1 MKFNKLHAWNV
12 DYKKAIQIQQTLR
25 DLLIIKKSSGKIDT
39 IAGAD
44 VSYDKQSDY
53 FFAGVIVFTLNRHL
67 EQIEEATAIDKARF
81 PYIPGLLSFREAPIL
96 LKAFRKLKNEPD
108 IILFDGQGIAHP
120 RHLGLA
126 SHMGL
131 FLDKPTIGCAKSR
144 LVGEY
149 GPVENAAG
157 SYTKLLYKNEVVGA
171 ALRTKIN
178 TKPVFVSPG
187 HKTNLAFAIRIVM
200 ASCSRYRIPEPTR
213 QAHLLVNKL
222 RKESHLQK

>member
-1 MKFNKLHAWNV
+1 MKFNQLHTWTV
-12 DYKKAIQIQQTLR
+12 DYKKAIQIQQTLK
-25 DLLIIKKSSGKIDT
+25 DLLILKKPSGRIYT

-44 VSYDKQSDY
+44 VSYDKQSDR
-53 FFAGVIVFTLNRHL
+53 FFAGVIVFTLNKHL
-67 EQIEEATAIDKARF
+67 ERIEEATAVGKARF

-96 LKAFRKLKNEPD
+96 LKAFRKINKDPD

-131 FLDKPTIGCAKSR
+131 VLDKPTIGCAKSK

-149 GPVENAAG
+149 GSVENTAG
-157 SYTKLLYKNEVVGA
+157 SYSKLLYKSEVVGA

-187 HKTNLAFAIRIVM
+187 HKTNLASAICIVM
-200 ASCSRYRIPEPTR
+200 KSCHRYRIPEPIR

-222 RKESHLQK
+222 RKETHLLT

>member
-53 FFAGVIVFTLNRHL
+53 FFAGVIVFTLNKYL
-67 EQIEEATAIDKARF
+67 EQIEEATAIGKARF

-131 FLDKPTIGCAKSR
+131 ILDKPTIGCAKSR

-149 GPVENAAG
+149 SPVENAVG

-178 TKPVFVSPG
+178 TKPVFISPG

-200 ASCSRYRIPEPTR
+200 ASCYRYRIPEPIR